1 MNLENRLSKMIRR
14 SQPGVLAVVLASA
27 LATVACE
34 ESDFC
39 AEDGCADDAG
49 GEPGADDDD
58 GASGGKGSGGKGSG
72 GKNSGKGSGGLGGNL
87 GSGGKSG
94 TAGGDSGSGGKKA
107 NGSGGQPEA
116 EPDPGA
122 IDGRVKGTLF
132 DVLPGGTVDVNV
144 LIERQGAFE
153 GTVLVSLKDSDE
165 FTGTRLFA
173 APKEDEVSLKVAA
186 AFDLEQ
192 GYYDAT
198 ILAESSDG
206 SLSVEI
212 PVTFRVRG
220 APGTRD
226 LTFGD
231 RESPWMGTG
240 YEARAAVDD
249 AGFVYFRN
257 EKTLIRFDREGRL
270 DESFSLPKLQFIGP
284 MIGMEDGVLAA
295 QPAEFAPY
303 SSFLHIRGSGAR
315 NAAWT
320 GIVEIDYVPLEPTDP
335 QAFYRR
341 GDQVL
346 ITALWE
352 DPGSHVQL
360 FEASGPAIT
369 SFRERNLHFHSY
381 EPTHARI
388 DSQGRVIYVREEY
401 LPKVRRLL
409 PDGSVDASFAKE
421 GDLHLGDTTVI
432 DFDVLSDDGFVLL
445 LRDSSLEVTLAVWT
459 PSDADPEGIMT
470 YHPLPPRI
478 RALQVLEGDR
488 LLTIEDDN
496 SRHPVTTFRMFDRE
510 GQAIS
515 SFGESGAANVSA
527 LSNAYYAPLPAFD
540 RFQWEEPVWDK
551 KANRLIAY
559 GTDLGK
565 TYLFSIWL

>member
-49 GEPGADDDD
+49 GDRGSDDDTSA
-58 GASGGKGSGGKGSG
+58 GGKASGGKGSGDSGSG
-72 GKNSGKGSGGLGGNL
+72 GKNSGKGSGGLGGAN
-87 GSGGKSG
+87 GSGGKNG

-153 GTVLVSLKDSDE
+153 GTVIVSLKDSDE

-220 APGTRD
+220 AMGTFD
-226 LTFGD
+226 QTFGLQEVPD
-231 RESPWMGTG
+231 DSEVYTWA
-240 YEARAAVDD
+240 YAVDD
-249 AGFVYFRN
+249 AGAIYVRTDDSLF
-257 EKTLIRFDREGRL
+257 RFDERGEL
-270 DESFSLPKLQFIGP
+270 DESFAPEGLATGAGP
-284 MIGMEDGVLAA
+284 LLGMKDGVLLSTTG
-295 QPAEFAPY
+295 P
-303 SSFLHIRGSGAR
+303 SLDHRLVHILGNGTTSES
-315 NAAWT
+315 WT
-320 GIVEIDYVPLEPTDP
+320 GTSSTVSLLDHPFSLD
-335 QAFYRR
+335 RR
-341 GDQVL
+341 GDQVAVAAEYASPQSW
-346 ITALWE
+346 I
-352 DPGSHVQL
+352 QL
-360 FEASGPAIT
+360 FSASGSLDT
-369 SFRERNLHFHSY
+369 SFTENYFSGSSDTS
-381 EPTHARI
+381 PKIVRI
-388 DSQGRVIYVREEY
+388 DSQGRIIVANKASGTIH
-401 LPKVRRLL
+401 RLL
-409 PDGSVDASFAKE
+409 PDGGLDPTFAEGVLELE
-421 GDLHLGDTTVI
+421 GDTVSI
-432 DFDVLSDDGFVLL
+432 FDVAVLSDDGLAIAADLAGRNNLITWTPAETGGLLESLDVLSYVPQYLFRLPDDQL
-445 LRDSSLEVTLAVWT
+445 LTVGYEFRNPSYFSYMYTRSREPVPAFGTNGRLDLTPLLVDAPEADGYPGFGAPALDSKARRLVLPTTIGGKAYVFAVW
-459 PSDADPEGIMT
+459 
-470 YHPLPPRI
+470 L
-478 RALQVLEGDR
+478 
-488 LLTIEDDN
+488 
-496 SRHPVTTFRMFDRE
+496 
-510 GQAIS
+510 
-515 SFGESGAANVSA
+515 
-527 LSNAYYAPLPAFD
+527 
-540 RFQWEEPVWDK
+540 
-551 KANRLIAY
+551 
-559 GTDLGK
+559 
-565 TYLFSIWL
+565 

>member
-1 MNLENRLSKMIRR
+1 MHLESRISKMIRR
-14 SQPGVLAVVLASA
+14 SQPGVLAALLASA
-27 LATVACE
+27 LTTVACE
-34 ESDFC
+34 DSTFC
-39 AEDGCADDAG
+39 AEDSCADESGGAPGDDDERAAG
-49 GEPGADDDD
+49 GKGT
-58 GASGGKGSGGKGSG
+58 GGTKSTSKGSGGKSSG
-72 GKNSGKGSGGLGGNL
+72 QGSGGLGGAP

-94 TAGGDSGSGGKKA
+94 GQAEGSGGKDD
-107 NGSGGQPEA
+107 SDEQEPEA
-116 EPDPGA
+116 DPGGLEA
-122 IDGRVKGTLF
+122 RVTSELV
-132 DVLPGGTVDVNV
+132 DILAGGTAQVNV

-153 GTVLVSLKDSDE
+153 GTVLLSLIDSDE
-165 FTGTRLFA
+165 FTSTLLSA
-173 APKEDEVSLKVAA
+173 ASEENEVSLAIEA
-186 AFDLEQ
+186 GSDLEQ
-192 GYYDAT
+192 GYYETT
-198 ILAESSDG
+198 IVAESEDG
-206 SLSVEI
+206 TLSVEL
-212 PVTFRVRG
+212 PVAIRVRG